1 MKTKTS
7 VNFPQV
13 LSQFINDKSFK
24 STAIKLNKI
33 INKKIIKKKSI
44 FFAVN
49 GGSAAISNHA
59 LCDFLKNY
67 KVKSSVSKFFS
78 LSSNNEIITAI
89 SNDYSYDQIFS
100 FQLEKLADSGDLLIL
115 VSSSGNSA
123 NILRAAKT
131 ALRKNMDV
139 FSLIGFDG
147 GKLKKMSKDH
157 YHVNSNNYGI
167 CEDLH
172 MSLLHYIIDLN
183 NSTHVG

>member
-44 FFAVN
+44 FFAGN

-89 SNDYSYDQIFS
+89 SNDYSF
-100 FQLEKLADSGDLLIL
+100 
-115 VSSSGNSA
+115 
-123 NILRAAKT
+123 
-131 ALRKNMDV
+131 AL
-139 FSLIGFDG
+139 FI
-147 GKLKKMSKDH
+147 
-157 YHVNSNNYGI
+157 
-167 CEDLH
+167 
-172 MSLLHYIIDLN
+172 
-183 NSTHVG
+183 